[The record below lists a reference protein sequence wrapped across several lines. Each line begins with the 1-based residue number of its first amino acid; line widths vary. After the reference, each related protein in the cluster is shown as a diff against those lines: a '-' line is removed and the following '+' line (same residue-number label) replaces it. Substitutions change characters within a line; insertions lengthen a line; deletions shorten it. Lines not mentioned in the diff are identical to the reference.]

1 MRLGQAIAPD
11 FFKPTDHNILN
22 TVKIEH
28 ETSGK
33 LSSISQIHSLELN
46 FLQLCTWKAFAEE
59 HPAPVNSLHK
69 SSMAGNP
76 INSRISCEVDPLDFM
91 LQSSWRR
98 AAHRIVKNFAFRGHG
113 FNVTILL
120 SRVCLS
126 TPPPGLFAHVS
137 PLPWAGSKHQANS
150 CERVKGRSI
159 AAEM

>member
-1 MRLGQAIAPD
+1 MRLGQVIAPD

-28 ETSGK
+28 ETSAK

-76 INSRISCEVDPLDFM
+76 INSRISCVDLPDFM
-91 LQSSWRR
+91 LQSSRWRESSAPTCQR
-98 AAHRIVKNFAFRGHG
+98 NFAFRACHD
-113 FNVTILL
+113 FRVTIPLRL
-120 SRVCLS
+120 RICLS
-126 TPPPGLFAHVS
+126 KGPPPGLFAHVS
-137 PLPWAGSKHQANS
+137 PSPWALDLNIKQILG
-150 CERVKGRSI
+150 KG
-159 AAEM
+159 